1 MRFLTLMIFC
11 VCSYFGFTQS
21 TLIEFNYHDESY
33 TFYKITKKG
42 DTIKKKQPFSYR
54 NVPVKVVVKDL
65 NTYFY
70 DVTFARLWVA
80 ETGETRYTQSFSDR
94 HLDALIRVASDA
106 RDFIAEKKSH
116 AETVTIAA

>member
-1 MRFLTLMIFC
+1 M
-11 VCSYFGFTQS
+11 
-21 TLIEFNYHDESY
+21 NNN
-33 TFYKITKKG
+33 TKPLQVFRDKHEASVAASVWLRQTRAG
-42 DTIKKKQPFSYR
+42 
-54 NVPVKVVVKDL
+54 V
-65 NTYFY
+65 FY
-70 DVTFARLWVA
+70 DVTFARLWVS